1 MFIAVNGPELGE
13 ADALIARE
21 LDRKFAGKSGWHV
34 STKQT
39 LFRNSGVLVN
49 NILKKEKIN

>member
-21 LDRKFAGKSGWHV
+21 LDKKFAGKSGWHV

-49 NILKKEKIN
+49 NNLKKER